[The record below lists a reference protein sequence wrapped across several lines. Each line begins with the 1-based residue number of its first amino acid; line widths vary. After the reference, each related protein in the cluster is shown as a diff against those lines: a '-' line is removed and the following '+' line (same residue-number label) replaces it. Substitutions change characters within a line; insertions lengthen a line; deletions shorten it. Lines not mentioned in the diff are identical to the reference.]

1 MDPPFTREQLQKF
14 DLNKIMRDAA
24 IDQTVNHVTKIILH
38 AASGSYHQEHIGD
51 WKMVGKKLVISH
63 KTLTNFICQ
72 KNPFTGQSNT
82 QKLYN
87 DILPEVIEKL
97 QLSFP
102 GVEFRLDEIGSYMIV
117 DWS

>member
-1 MDPPFTREQLQKF
+1 MDPPFTREQLQNF
-14 DLNKIMRDAA
+14 DVNKIMRDTA
-24 IDQTVNHVTKIILH
+24 IDQTVKHITKIILH
-38 AASGSYHQEHIGD
+38 AASGSYHRDHSD
-51 WKMVGKKLVISH
+51 NWKMVGKKLVISQ
-63 KTLTNFICQ
+63 KTLTNFIYQ
-72 KNPFTGQSNT
+72 KNPFTYDTNT
-82 QKLYN
+82 QQSYN